1 MKEALDYGKRKMKD
15 FDVLRIVKPPKQ
27 PNIYDCGVCLCLNL
41 ELLSRVDNVSKLN
54 YRSYKSDASSMNTE
68 RTKIREEID
77 KKQLRDIA

>member
-1 MKEALDYGKRKMKD
+1 MKD
-15 FDVLRIVKPPKQ
+15 FDILGIVKPPKQ
-27 PNIYDCGVCLCLNL
+27 TNIIDCGVCLCLNL

-54 YRSYKSDASSMNTE
+54 YRSYKSDSSSMNTE